1 MPADEVWTS
10 RLTAVDMAGLF
21 ALPLLSF
28 LVIVAL
34 FTVLNK
40 PKSKAVAYK
49 SPNYGAIHHHFTTDD
64 DDCDIIYA
72 GHVTGVYGTA
82 WTSTFDLL
90 FIGVIAVL
98 LLGLV
103 VWTNIDQTA
112 LWSSSPFW
120 LTLALKAIGLLVVST
135 LAGMVCRLFCV
146 MDDRGYVQTTISLK
160 FKISYTRQCQLAAA
174 YLIPLLNLWTSA
186 ATNSVLE
193 LAWSYLAVLLCYLLQ
208 IKPLRERITW
218 CMVQFNGIDLPDDR
232 PHSLQWL
239 VLNDLLSGFALLVCF
254 KSLFLERP
262 SLFVVLVLVVVVSCS
277 VAEPVGS
284 LWGQHKFSTKL
295 SWITHE
301 SRTWE
306 STAAI
311 FITAMTMPAIMY
323 QSFSSIHQVF
333 TTMVVLPPVVAC
345 IDAVSPRQWTM
356 PSLVLAAGAVLVG
369 IVHVVA

>member
-277 VAEPVGS
+277 VAEPVGT
-284 LWGQHKFSTKL
+284 LTDAST
-295 SWITHE
+295 S
-301 SRTWE
+301 
-306 STAAI
+306 
-311 FITAMTMPAIMY
+311 
-323 QSFSSIHQVF
+323 
-333 TTMVVLPPVVAC
+333 
-345 IDAVSPRQWTM
+345 
-356 PSLVLAAGAVLVG
+356 
-369 IVHVVA
+369 

>member
-40 PKSKAVAYK
+40 PKSKALAYK

-72 GHVTGVYGTA
+72 GHVTGVYDTA

-103 VWTNIDQTA
+103 VWTNIAQAA

-120 LTLALKAIGLLVVST
+120 LALALKAIGLLVVST
-135 LAGMVCRLFCV
+135 LAGMACRLFCV
-146 MDDRGYVQTTISLK
+146 VDDRGYVQTTISLK
-160 FKISYTRQCQLAAA
+160 FKVRDDNPPATSWLDQISYTRQCQLAAA

-186 ATNSVLE
+186 ATNAVLE
-193 LAWSYLAVLLCYLLQ
+193 LAWSYLAVLVCYLVQ

-262 SLFVVLVLVVVVSCS
+262 SLLVVLVLVVVGSRS

-284 LWGQHKFSTKL
+284 LWGQHKFSSKL
-295 SWITHE
+295 SWIPHD

-323 QSFSSIHQVF
+323 
-333 TTMVVLPPVVAC
+333 
-345 IDAVSPRQWTM
+345 
-356 PSLVLAAGAVLVG
+356 VLARLEKCFSPGA
-369 IVHVVA
+369 AP